1 VLGEPAAAL
10 VDLTPIQ
17 TSPVM
22 AVVADIYKHSPSCS
36 QQQLIELEWAVV
48 LVVVH
53 QMLPVQAAE
62 TEDTTAE
69 DLAVMPEDL
78 VAQGQVVEVVEP
90 QPFIHPHT
98 LY

>member
-1 VLGEPAAAL
+1 VLGEQAVAQA
-10 VDLTPIQ
+10 DLTPIQ
-17 TSPVM
+17 TSLVM
-22 AVVADIYKHSPSCS
+22 VVVADIYKHSPSCS

-53 QMLPVQAAE
+53 PMLPVQAAE
-62 TEDTTAE
+62 PEDTTAE

-78 VAQGQVVEVVEP
+78 VARGQVVGVVEP